1 MNKSVI
7 GFSLLLVSCASAKWG
22 HKGQTRT
29 DQLELLAKNGELV
42 RHYDVSDKETIAIQK
57 QGYKVIKWSLKD
69 YTNERTNMYGGKI
82 GTEERTMA
90 QQLYVV
96 DTNIGTCFSGQGVE
110 LDCAA
115 VKRDQDLSGYI
126 K

>member
-1 MNKSVI
+1 MSQNQTKEPVI
-7 GFSLLLVSCASAKWG
+7 VTVAQQ
-22 HKGQTRT
+22 KGGAGKTT
-29 DQLELLAKNGELV
+29 MALQLAV
-42 RHYDVSDKETIAIQK
+42 AWQK